1 MCDWFLYENF
11 YVASHC
17 VQTLNAIRCSLNER
31 WAGCFASIQPDLR
44 YKEIDT
50 KKRECC
56 DARPAVAC
64 LMTEERQLNA
74 LRLLEENPEMS
85 QRELAEALGVSVG
98 AANYCLKAL
107 VEKGWVKLEN
117 FQKNPNKLGYL
128 YLLTPMGIA
137 AKAHLTASF
146 LRRKMAEYEALR
158 AEIDQLQAEA
168 DGLVK

>member
-1 MCDWFLYENF
+1 M
-11 YVASHC
+11 A
-17 VQTLNAIRCSLNER
+17 
-31 WAGCFASIQPDLR
+31 
-44 YKEIDT
+44 
-50 KKRECC
+50 
-56 DARPAVAC
+56 
-64 LMTEERQLNA
+64 EERHLKA
-74 LRLLEENPEMS
+74 LRLLEQNPEMT

-137 AKAHLTASF
+137 AKAQLTASF

-158 AEIDQLQAEA
+158 SEIDQLQAEI
-168 DGLVK
+168 DGLAMSERQTIGASEAAIPTLLKKIVCRCARVGHG

>member
-1 MCDWFLYENF
+1 
-11 YVASHC
+11 
-17 VQTLNAIRCSLNER
+17 
-31 WAGCFASIQPDLR
+31 
-44 YKEIDT
+44 
-50 KKRECC
+50 
-56 DARPAVAC
+56 
-64 LMTEERQLNA
+64 MTEERQLNA

-98 AANYCLKAL
+98 AANYCLRAL

-137 AKAHLTASF
+137 ARAQLTASF

-158 AEIDQLQAEA
+158 AEIDQLQAE
-168 DGLVK
+168 LEQI

>member
-1 MCDWFLYENF
+1 
-11 YVASHC
+11 
-17 VQTLNAIRCSLNER
+17 
-31 WAGCFASIQPDLR
+31 
-44 YKEIDT
+44 
-50 KKRECC
+50 
-56 DARPAVAC
+56 
-64 LMTEERQLNA
+64 MTEERNLNA
-74 LRLLEENPEMS
+74 LRLLQEKPEMS

-137 AKAHLTASF
+137 AKAQLTASF

-158 AEIDQLQAEA
+158 TEIDQLQAEV

>member
-1 MCDWFLYENF
+1 M
-11 YVASHC
+11 A
-17 VQTLNAIRCSLNER
+17 
-31 WAGCFASIQPDLR
+31 
-44 YKEIDT
+44 
-50 KKRECC
+50 
-56 DARPAVAC
+56 
-64 LMTEERQLNA
+64 EERHLKA
-74 LRLLEENPEMS
+74 LRLLEQNPEMT

-137 AKAHLTASF
+137 AKAQLTAGF

-158 AEIDQLQAEA
+158 AEIDQLQAEV